1 MKNKK
6 IKSETKTVSEETNKK
21 KLKRKA
27 KRKMDN
33 DLLSPAASQFLTSL
47 SKEDRK
53 RILDKLNEEAAAP
66 EKPVELTLEELP
78 AEGYLAITII
88 LRNILLIKTE
98 ISSIQVNYFRFLRK
112 SYVEHFITHREAVIK
127 SMGDQI
133 DSSKHIRSQVQQ
145 TRMTR
150 VYSIVQ
156 QCIDEISP
164 LQKRLDDL
172 EAHSE
177 MADKTFDEFCKILEN
192 DLDMRPKSSNS
203 DYLTYTNSLADLLEL
218 LVKHFYS
225 AMKNGSNCDFKNL
238 KLIFYGEQE
247 YKGDI

>member
-1 MKNKK
+1 
-6 IKSETKTVSEETNKK
+6 
-21 KLKRKA
+21 
-27 KRKMDN
+27 MDN

-127 SMGDQI
+127 SRSDQI
-133 DSSKHIRSQVQQ
+133 DGLRSQAQQASLTRHIRAAPPQQ
-145 TRMTR
+145 
-150 VYSIVQ
+150 YLDQIF
-156 QCIDEISP
+156 P